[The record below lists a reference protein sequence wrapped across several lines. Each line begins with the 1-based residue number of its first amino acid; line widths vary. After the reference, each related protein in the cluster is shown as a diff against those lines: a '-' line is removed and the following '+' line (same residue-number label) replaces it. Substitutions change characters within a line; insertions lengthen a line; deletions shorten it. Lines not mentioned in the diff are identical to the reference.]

1 MLWFRKLPQLI
12 LDRPFNCCL
21 CLLYIYTFAL
31 TILATEVIL
40 AFLIIDKKGSVFVI
54 AKQQITTPPMYKVLN
69 KDTIANEIIP
79 HLSAALSYFNLIGI

>member
-21 CLLYIYTFAL
+21 SLLYIYTFAL

-40 AFLIIDKKGSVFVI
+40 AFLIIDKKGRVFVI
-54 AKQQITTPPMYKVLN
+54 AKQQITMPLCI
-69 KDTIANEIIP
+69 KDLTKI
-79 HLSAALSYFNLIGI
+79 LLQMR

>member
-1 MLWFRKLPQLI
+1 M
-12 LDRPFNCCL
+12 
-21 CLLYIYTFAL
+21 YTFAL
-31 TILATEVIL
+31 IILATEVIL